1 MPNEIS
7 HQDVSYCMRLKNVY
21 NYIYEYIYCVYIT
34 YVHVV
39 SICRYFIVI
48 YYILFVVFKEFPEI
62 DGDTVILSNDLL
74 VLEIQSKTFH
84 YVPTQ
89 SFGVGTPKWLIFIW
103 RTQAAEA
110 VTLSARRQWQ
120 QRGWHE
126 RHKRIDAHLQ
136 TYAECKSHV
145 KPPCVSFSLACI
157 PRILQPLA
165 HCFVPSRI
173 NAVAL
178 LKIYNILLRILYAV
192 CFS

>member
-21 NYIYEYIYCVYIT
+21 NYIYEYIYCVYT

-89 SFGVGTPKWLIFIW
+89 SFGVGTPKWLIFI
-103 RTQAAEA
+103 
-110 VTLSARRQWQ
+110 
-120 QRGWHE
+120 
-126 RHKRIDAHLQ
+126 
-136 TYAECKSHV
+136 
-145 KPPCVSFSLACI
+145 
-157 PRILQPLA
+157 
-165 HCFVPSRI
+165 
-173 NAVAL
+173 
-178 LKIYNILLRILYAV
+178 
-192 CFS
+192 